1 MRTQSTILKVSNKI
15 TEIKTKEMKTI
26 KEHNKPRIPTNLE
39 ATPRVLINIQCN
51 KITTT
56 ITKIKMNK

>member
-1 MRTQSTILKVSNKI
+1 
-15 TEIKTKEMKTI
+15 MKTI